1 MKDETKSRIAILIA
15 LIAASAVICFIMYAI
30 WQESTNP
37 KMELNKSEWECVKTE
52 TRMIPMLVGKVV
64 VPQPRQ
70 ECVEYK
76 RN

>member
-1 MKDETKSRIAILIA
+1 MGYKIATALSVLLFA
-15 LIAASAVICFIMYAI
+15 LIFWAMMYLI
-30 WQESTNP
+30 WQESTSP

-52 TRMIPMLVGKVV
+52 TRITNVIIGGKLM
-64 VPQPRQ
+64 PQSNQ

>member
-1 MKDETKSRIAILIA
+1 MKDETKSRIAIAMSLI
-15 LIAASAVICFIMYAI
+15 IGVFFICFIIYAI
-30 WQESTNP
+30 WQESTSP

-64 VPQPRQ
+64 VPQPRR

>member
-1 MKDETKSRIAILIA
+1 MKDETKSRIAILIT
-15 LIAASAVICFIMYAI
+15 LITASAFICFIIYAI
-30 WQESTNP
+30 WQDSTNP
-37 KMELNKSEWECVKTE
+37 KIEINKSEWECVKIE

-64 VPQPRQ
+64 VPQPRR

>member
-1 MKDETKSRIAILIA
+1 MKDKIIATVVIL
-15 LIAASAVICFIMYAI
+15 LVVIFACLMVYAI
-30 WQESTNP
+30 WEESTNP

-52 TRMIPMLVGKVV
+52 THITNVIIGGKLM
-64 VPQPRQ
+64 PQSNQ

>member
-1 MKDETKSRIAILIA
+1 MGYKIASALSVLSFA
-15 LIAASAVICFIMYAI
+15 LIFWAMMYLI
-30 WQESTNP
+30 WQESTSP

-52 TRMIPMLVGKVV
+52 TRITNVIIGGKLM
-64 VPQPRQ
+64 PQSNQ

>member
-1 MKDETKSRIAILIA
+1 MKDKIVVLIVVL
-15 LIAASAVICFIMYAI
+15 LIAAFTCLMVYAI
-30 WQESTNP
+30 WQESTSP

-52 TRMIPMLVGKVV
+52 TRITNVIIGGKLM
-64 VPQPRQ
+64 PQSNQ

>member
-1 MKDETKSRIAILIA
+1 MGYKIATALSVLSFA
-15 LIAASAVICFIMYAI
+15 LIFWAMMYLI
-30 WQESTNP
+30 WQESTSP

-52 TRMIPMLVGKVV
+52 TRITNVIIGGKLM
-64 VPQPRQ
+64 PQSNQ

>member
-1 MKDETKSRIAILIA
+1 MRDKILATVTI
-15 LIAASAVICFIMYAI
+15 LLTVIFTCLMVYAI
-30 WQESTNP
+30 WQESTSS
-37 KMELNKSEWECVKTE
+37 KMELNKSQWGCVKTE

>member
-1 MKDETKSRIAILIA
+1 MKYKIIATAVTL
-15 LIAASAVICFIMYAI
+15 LIAAFVCLMVYGI
-30 WQESTNP
+30 WEESTSP
-37 KMELNKSEWECVKTE
+37 KIDLNKSEWECVKTE
-52 TRMIPMLVGKVV
+52 TRMTPMLVGKVV

>member
-1 MKDETKSRIAILIA
+1 MKDKIIATVVIILIA
-15 LIAASAVICFIMYAI
+15 AFTCLMVYVI

-37 KMELNKSEWECVKTE
+37 KMELNKTEWECVKTE
-52 TRMIPMLVGKVV
+52 TRITNVIIGGKLM
-64 VPQPRQ
+64 PQSNR

>member
-1 MKDETKSRIAILIA
+1 MKDKIVALIVVL
-15 LIAASAVICFIMYAI
+15 LIAAFTCLMVYVI

-37 KMELNKSEWECVKTE
+37 KMELNKSEWDCVKTE
-52 TRMIPMLVGKVV
+52 TRITNVIIGGKLM
-64 VPQPRQ
+64 PQSNQ

>member
-1 MKDETKSRIAILIA
+1 MKDKIIATVIIL
-15 LIAASAVICFIMYAI
+15 LIAAFACLMVYAI
-30 WQESTNP
+30 WQESTSP

-52 TRMIPMLVGKVV
+52 TRMIPVLVGKVV
-64 VPQPRQ
+64 VPQSNQ

>member
-1 MKDETKSRIAILIA
+1 MKDKIIATVFIL
-15 LIAASAVICFIMYAI
+15 LAAAFTYLMVYAI
-30 WQESTNP
+30 WQDSTSP

-52 TRMIPMLVGKVV
+52 TRITNVIIGGKLMLQSK
-64 VPQPRQ
+64 Q